1 MSRHN
6 SSDIEQLLGLLFSAV
21 IGCYRAALF
30 IARTFRH
37 YRDEIRAQRQPQG
50 SEE

>member
-6 SSDIEQLLGLLFSAV
+6 SSEIEQLLSLLFSGV

-30 IARTFRH
+30 IARTFRQ
-37 YRDEIRAQRQPQG
+37 YRDELRALQQPQG
-50 SEE
+50 SDE